1 MSKQPLATAWEQGSA
16 SAFSAPGTKFSAT
29 SDANPGHRHSR
40 FRILFGQVYE
50 DAEIE
55 AAAFSQARRVFC
67 IASAGNTA
75 LRLAAEHEVIAC
87 DINPVQLRYAE
98 ARAHGARP
106 QRGDAERAMS
116 SMLKLAPL
124 AGWTEAALRRFIAFD
139 NTEEQIR
146 FWHKHLDTARF
157 RLGCRVLFSRPML
170 GKIYSKALLDT
181 LPTNFGLV
189 LRRRLE
195 RGFMQYSNR
204 TNPYARMLL
213 LGEMLDLPCE
223 HPERIRFVASDAA
236 SYLEQ
241 CTPRS
246 FDGLSLSNIMDGA
259 TLAYKRR
266 LARAVQHAASKQAR
280 VVWRSFGEPQQAE
293 AENLAAEDRSML
305 WGLVRVSPAKEF
317 TGE

>member
-16 SAFSAPGTKFSAT
+16 SAFSAP
-29 SDANPGHRHSR
+29 DAKTGRRHGR

-55 AAAFSQARRVFC
+55 AAAFSRAQRHVFC

-98 ARAHGARP
+98 ARAHGAKP

-124 AGWTEAALRRFIAFD
+124 AGWTEAILRKFIAFD
-139 NTEEQIR
+139 NIEEQLK
-146 FWHKHLDTARF
+146 FWRKHLDTARF

-181 LPTNFGLV
+181 LPPNFGSV
-189 LRRRLE
+189 LRHRLE
-195 RGFMQYSNR
+195 RAFQQHSNH

-213 LGEMLDLPCE
+213 LCEMFDLRCE
-223 HPERIRFVASDAA
+223 HPERISFVAMDAA
-236 SYLEQ
+236 SYLES
-241 CTPRS
+241 CPAGG

-259 TLAYKRR
+259 TLAYNRR
-266 LARAVQHAASKQAR
+266 LARAVQHAASNQAT
-280 VVWRSFGEPQQAE
+280 VVWRSFGEPHQTE

-305 WGLVRVSPAKEF
+305 WGSVRVCPAKEF
-317 TGE
+317 TGEQD